1 MGQSSLITTE
11 VSTPTG
17 PISAALAVPS
27 EGGPWPGV
35 VVIHDAFGL
44 SEDIRRNTARF
55 ADNGF
60 LALAP
65 DLFSRGSYVR
75 CVRAV
80 MRALA
85 RRTGE
90 AVDDLDAARAM
101 LAQRPDCT
109 GRIGVAGF
117 CMGGGFALVMG
128 TKGFDASAPFYPSLM
143 RDYGFLT
150 SGTCPVVASY
160 GRRDILNIGT
170 APRLKETLD
179 RAGVDND
186 VKVYPEV
193 GHSFANELAAQ
204 PLLRIVGFGH
214 DAAVTD
220 DAYRRVFDF
229 FGAHL
234 AADR

>member
-1 MGQSSLITTE
+1 MAQSSLTTTE
-11 VSTPTG
+11 VGTPTG
-17 PISAALAVPS
+17 PIPAVLAVPS

-44 SEDIRRNTARF
+44 SDDIRRNAARF

-65 DLFSRGSYVR
+65 DLFSRGGFVR

-80 MRALA
+80 MRAVA
-85 RRTGE
+85 QRAGE

-101 LAQRPDCT
+101 LAGRPDCT
-109 GRIGVAGF
+109 GKIGVAGF
-117 CMGGGFALVMG
+117 CLGGGFALVMG
-128 TKGFDASAPFYPSLM
+128 TKGFDASAPFYPSPT
-143 RDYGFLT
+143 RDYGFLEA
-150 SGTCPVVASY
+150 GTCPVVASY
-160 GRRDILNIGT
+160 GRRDPLNIGT
-170 APRLKETLD
+170 GPRLKRTLD
-179 RAGVDND
+179 GAAVPND
-186 VKVYPEV
+186 VKIYPGV
-193 GHSFANELAAQ
+193 GHSFANELPAQ
-204 PLLRIVGFGH
+204 PLLRITGFGH

-229 FGAHL
+229 FGTHL